1 MPFKTFPLGIIS
13 NHGPVI
19 ISACGALV
27 QDLIIK
33 QEFNAP
39 FLREEDI
46 MKVKKNRKHSIK
58 FYRVRWL

>member
-19 ISACGALV
+19 ISTCGTLV
-27 QDLIIK
+27 QDLILK

-39 FLREEDI
+39 FLREEDV
-46 MKVKKNRKHSIK
+46 MKVKKNRKHSTK

>member
-19 ISACGALV
+19 ISACDTLV
-27 QDLIIK
+27 QGLILK

-39 FLREEDI
+39 FLREEDV
-46 MKVKKNRKHSIK
+46 MKVKKNRKHSTK